1 MIVWIASYPKCGN
14 TWVRSFLSAY
24 YYSSNGN
31 FEFELLKHVKQF
43 PTREFFGRKLN
54 SVEEAAENWLL
65 PQKIIKDKKEKL
77 FLKTHN
83 VYGAYKGKNFTTPE
97 YTLGAINIVRDPRNV
112 LTSLMNHYSLDENGA
127 LNMIKSIYRNLRN
140 ENENDDFSNYSFIS
154 SWSNNYKSWKMARN
168 INKILIKYEDL
179 QEDTENTFAKIIKFT
194 NKLLKNNEIV
204 DLKKL
209 KKSVQTT
216 NFNLLKKKEESEGFI
231 EGVYSKGERV
241 KKKFFNLGKDNDYK
255 KLLKSETIKEIEKS
269 FYNEMKELDYLE

>member
-24 YYSSNGN
+24 YYSSDGN
-31 FEFELLKHVKQF
+31 FEFELLKHIKQF
-43 PTREFFGRKLN
+43 PTKEFFGRKLN
-54 SVEEAAENWLL
+54 TVEEASENWLL
-65 PQKIIKDKKEKL
+65 PQKMIKERKKIL

-83 VYGAYKGKNFTTPE
+83 VYGTYKGKSFTTPE

-127 LNMIKSIYRNLRN
+127 LNMIKSLYRNLRD
-140 ENENDDFSNYSFIS
+140 ENDNDDFSNYSFIS
-154 SWSNNYKSWKMARN
+154 SWSNNYKSWKSAKN
-168 INKILIKYEDL
+168 IDKILIKYEDL
-179 QEDTENTFAKIIKFT
+179 QNDTENTFAKIIEFT
-194 NKLLKNNEIV
+194 NKLLKNNEII

-231 EGVYSKGERV
+231 EGVYSKEGRV

-269 FYNEMKELDYLE
+269 FYSEMKELNYLD

>member
-24 YYSSNGN
+24 YYSSDGN
-31 FEFELLKHVKQF
+31 FEFELLKHIKQF
-43 PTREFFGRKLN
+43 PTKEFFGRKLN
-54 SVEEAAENWLL
+54 TVEEASENWLL
-65 PQKIIKDKKEKL
+65 PQKMIKKRKKIL

-83 VYGAYKGKNFTTPE
+83 VYGAYKGKSFTTPE

-127 LNMIKSIYRNLRN
+127 LNMIKSLYRNLRD
-140 ENENDDFSNYSFIS
+140 ENDNDDFSNYSFIS
-154 SWSNNYKSWKMARN
+154 SWSNNYKSWRSAKN

-179 QEDTENTFAKIIKFT
+179 QNDTENTFAKIIEFT
-194 NKLLKNNEIV
+194 NKLLKNNEII

-231 EGVYSKGERV
+231 EGVYSKEGRV

-269 FYNEMKELDYLE
+269 FYSEMKELNYLD